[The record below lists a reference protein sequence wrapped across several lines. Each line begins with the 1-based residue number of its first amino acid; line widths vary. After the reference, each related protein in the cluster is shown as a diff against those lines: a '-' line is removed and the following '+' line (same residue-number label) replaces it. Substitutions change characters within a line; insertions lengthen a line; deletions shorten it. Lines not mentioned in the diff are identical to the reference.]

1 MNGHRRVGEMEEEA
15 NTGVGCER
23 NGGGKSVDNQVTL
36 LARFTQYCLCCFF
49 CLVAHEWCCPVAI
62 RYCNTNKK
70 EKGNKGICKYRMHQI
85 LYNREGSIDLG
96 I

>member
-49 CLVAHEWCCPVAI
+49 LFRGA
-62 RYCNTNKK
+62 
-70 EKGNKGICKYRMHQI
+70 RMV
-85 LYNREGSIDLG
+85 LSSCDKVL
-96 I
+96 